1 MDTKKQTLI
10 QRIAAKLEAFNER
23 LEERNRKRQQIL
35 DSMRAE
41 EDYDRSM
48 AYMKE
53 FFRTK

>member
-1 MDTKKQTLI
+1 MDIKKRTFT
-10 QRIAAKLEAFNER
+10 QRIAARLEAFNDR
-23 LEERNRKRQQIL
+23 LEARNKKRQIIL
-35 DSMRAE
+35 EKMRAE

>member
-1 MDTKKQTLI
+1 MDTKKRTLTQLI
-10 QRIAAKLEAFNER
+10 EAKLAAFNDRIEA
-23 LEERNRKRQQIL
+23 RNRKRQIIL
-35 DSMRAE
+35 DKMRAE

>member
-1 MDTKKQTLI
+1 MDMKKRTLT

-23 LEERNRKRQQIL
+23 LEARNRKRQQIL